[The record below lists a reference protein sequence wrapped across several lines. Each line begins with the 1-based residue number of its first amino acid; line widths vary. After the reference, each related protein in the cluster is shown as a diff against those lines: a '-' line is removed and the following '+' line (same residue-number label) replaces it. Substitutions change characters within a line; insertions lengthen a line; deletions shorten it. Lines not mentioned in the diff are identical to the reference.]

1 MNNATYYRYG
11 LGLQYQFKN
20 SPQTIGTNQYQ
31 PIEKLMD
38 YSVSPAPS
46 NLRYIITDYPDPTI
60 DIRYINQ
67 TTKPDVHKINI
78 PMGVAATGLTLF
90 SREGLF
96 TINGV
101 SRISNKQAEQSIR
114 LGTNQFKS
122 NFSHYRP

>member
-38 YSVSPAPS
+38 YTVSPAPS

-60 DIRYINQ
+60 DVSYINQ

-78 PMGVAATGLTLF
+78 PMGVPATGLTTF
-90 SREGLF
+90 TKDGLF
-96 TINGV
+96 TIDGAN
-101 SRISNKQAEQSIR
+101 RITNKQKEPTIR
-114 LGTNQFKS
+114 LAPNVFHS
-122 NFSHYRP
+122 AFIHYRP